1 VFRMS
6 WIDRALARENEI
18 LRIIKSFVK
27 SKLEFIL
34 VGGYAVSALARQR
47 FSVDCDVVIPKDLAK
62 PGSMKH
68 MVESLRA
75 SEKKLETCQLRS
87 TC

>member
-1 VFRMS
+1 MS

-18 LRIIKSFVK
+18 LRIIKSFGK

-47 FSVDCDVVIPKDLAK
+47 F
-62 PGSMKH
+62 
-68 MVESLRA
+68 
-75 SEKKLETCQLRS
+75 
-87 TC
+87 